1 MHRTI
6 LAIVAMQAIAL
17 AMTATVSAEE
27 PAEGFRSW
35 NDGAWRL
42 VETSNFRVAAIATED
57 EVRGLARSCESLKG
71 YLCQKWLGEQP
82 VESTKLWTPK
92 CYVVVHP
99 TADSYLREV
108 GPGQQT
114 AGSSFIEIDGKAL
127 LTRRIDLRADHPL
140 GYHDALAHEMTHVV
154 VAERFVQRQI
164 PRWADEGM
172 ATLADSVSKQSAH
185 LTDFQHAHRRGHAFR
200 LANLF
205 AFENYPRPEQQATF
219 YGQSVSLAKFLVE
232 RGSTEQLMRFVEM
245 SQHRGYDAAAR
256 EIYNFDGV
264 TAMERAWMSQLS
276 TPQAMAAH
284 DDVHPARGLPIIGR
298 PVAMISR

>member
-6 LAIVAMQAIAL
+6 LALVAMQVIAM
-17 AMTATVSAEE
+17 AMTATTFAEE
-27 PAEGFRSW
+27 PAEGLRSW
-35 NDGAWRL
+35 SDGAWRL

-57 EVRGLARSCESLKG
+57 EVRNLARSCESLKD
-71 YLCQKWLGEQP
+71 YLCQKWLGTPSISAPIE
-82 VESTKLWTPK
+82 WTPK

-108 GPGQQT
+108 GPGQLT

-127 LTRRIDLRADHPL
+127 LSRRIDLRADHPL
-140 GYHDALAHEMTHVV
+140 GYRDALAHEMTHVV

-185 LTDFQHAHRRGHAFR
+185 LTDFQHAHRRGHSFR

-205 AFENYPRPEQQATF
+205 ALENYPQPEHQATF

-232 RGSTEQLMRFVEM
+232 RGSADQLMRFVEM

-264 TAMERAWMSQLS
+264 LAMERAWMSQLS
-276 TPQAMAAH
+276 SRQAMVAYQ
-284 DDVHPARGLPIIGR
+284 DDHPVRSLPVIGR
-298 PVAMISR
+298 QVAMSR